1 MELCSRSYLEERNG
15 ERLCQLVSNDN
26 LNVNVIDENTG
37 RTPFLTLCYN
47 NQNDSLCRHAQYLL
61 RRNKN
66 IDINAKGNDGLD
78 ALSTVCFKYGGKRL
92 FQIVELLINRGID
105 INNSSFYVPN
115 ALFALVTNQR
125 RFSYKSD
132 SNLYQIVKAL
142 VDAGVDPNKT
152 NNDGLNVLFLL
163 IKNYHWHADFGKI
176 VSFLVGKGLNV
187 NVRNLVGKHLFL
199 ILCEKFHENQDL
211 FHIFKLLI
219 DCGMD
224 VSVQDDKGSSGV
236 DILRTFGLEDDS
248 KVIQL
253 LLHALQ

>member
-1 MELCSRSYLEERNG
+1 M
-15 ERLCQLVSNDN
+15 
-26 LNVNVIDENTG
+26 
-37 RTPFLTLCYN
+37 
-47 NQNDSLCRHAQYLL
+47 
-61 RRNKN
+61 
-66 IDINAKGNDGLD
+66 
-78 ALSTVCFKYGGKRL
+78 
-92 FQIVELLINRGID
+92 LINI
-105 INNSSFYVPN
+105 
-115 ALFALVTNQR
+115 
-125 RFSYKSD
+125 
-132 SNLYQIVKAL
+132 
-142 VDAGVDPNKT
+142 
-152 NNDGLNVLFLL
+152 NVLFLL

-236 DILRTFGLEDDS
+236 DILRTFGLKVEDDS

-253 LLHALQ
+253 LLYALQ